1 MLTNQ
6 LYYTVDVAS
15 CVPREDLVVAM
26 LEISLLLSPD
36 GVHQLVLVE
45 IENLVQ
51 AGKVGSQGNE
61 LTQVQNT
68 AAEEDSAK
76 KSWIPCTN
84 PLSLKFYY
92 ETTLQSVH
100 FLQAKQCD
108 SDNNYKQVIL
118 YRGSF

>member
-1 MLTNQ
+1 MQSATRLKETNPLKKMMTPFGSLTAA
-6 LYYTVDVAS
+6 LPDYIT
-15 CVPREDLVVAM
+15 PREDLVVAM

-68 AAEEDSAK
+68 AAEEDFVTVV
-76 KSWIPCTN
+76 W
-84 PLSLKFYY
+84 
-92 ETTLQSVH
+92 
-100 FLQAKQCD
+100 
-108 SDNNYKQVIL
+108 
-118 YRGSF
+118 R